1 MPKNRAQRIFP
12 PSEAF
17 KMIRKLLAFTMSL
30 TLILSGCGQGTT
42 SVPPGNGN
50 ANTTP
55 PPAPPTPTTAQAAIK
70 HVVVIFQEN
79 ISFDHYFGTYPNAAN
94 TGGTTFTAAAG
105 TPTNINNYVSNP
117 TLLTANPN
125 LTTGNGNSAAN
136 PFRLGPNQ
144 AATADQDHSYQ
155 PEQLAFDNGKMD
167 LFPFSVGTA
176 NSATLTN
183 QTAAPGIANTTALTM
198 GYYDGNTVTAM
209 WNYAQH
215 YAMNDHS
222 FGTTFGASTQG
233 AINLISGQRWCRG

>member
-70 HVVVIFQEN
+70 HVVVIFDEN

-94 TGGTTFTAAAG
+94 TGGTTFTAATG
-105 TPTNINNYVSNP
+105 TPTNINNYISNP

-125 LTTGNGNSAAN
+125 LNNANNSTPTSTVQNSLAAN

-144 AATADQDHSYQ
+144 AA
-155 PEQLAFDNGKMD
+155 
-167 LFPFSVGTA
+167 
-176 NSATLTN
+176 
-183 QTAAPGIANTTALTM
+183 
-198 GYYDGNTVTAM
+198 
-209 WNYAQH
+209 
-215 YAMNDHS
+215 
-222 FGTTFGASTQG
+222 
-233 AINLISGQRWCRG
+233 